1 MNTEA
6 EKSEAAKVP
15 SIWAGDLPKIG
26 IRPTIDGRLGGVRES
41 LEDQTQTLA
50 RSVEKLLTENLCY
63 PNGQPVACVV
73 AKPCI
78 GGVAEAAATEE
89 LFRRENVGVSL
100 TVTPC
105 WCYGSETMDM
115 DPLRPKAVWGFNGTE
130 RPGAVYLQPFWRAT
144 PRRGSRHS
152 ESTGVTFRRQVIQ

>member
-1 MNTEA
+1 MSNTMESNDA
-6 EKSEAAKVP
+6 SCVP
-15 SIWAGDLPKIG
+15 SVWSDDMPKIG

-41 LEDQTQTLA
+41 LEEQTQTLA

-63 PNGQPVACVV
+63 PNGKPVECVV

-78 GGVAEAAATEE
+78 GGVAEANTTEE

-105 WCYGSETMDM
+105 W
-115 DPLRPKAVWGFNGTE
+115 
-130 RPGAVYLQPFWRAT
+130 
-144 PRRGSRHS
+144 
-152 ESTGVTFRRQVIQ
+152 